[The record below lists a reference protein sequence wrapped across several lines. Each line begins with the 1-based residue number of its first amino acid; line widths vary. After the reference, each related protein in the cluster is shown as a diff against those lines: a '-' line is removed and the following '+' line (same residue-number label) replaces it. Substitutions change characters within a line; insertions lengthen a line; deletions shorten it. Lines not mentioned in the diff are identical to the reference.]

1 MDKELIKYKNDIDF
15 KNWYKIVKPIITSE
29 EFKKRKLM
37 KHHDDSVYE
46 HCVAVSFYSYKM
58 AAKRKRDE
66 FFCYNCSIAGLLH
79 DFYPRAWQYSESLNL
94 LDSSYSARFN
104 DKKNNRDLHGFTH
117 AKDALINARKFYK
130 EFLTPQ
136 IEDAILKHMF
146 PINPYPPKYIEG
158 WYITLADKFVSF
170 KNFPSLKELP
180 KYVGINVYKK

>member
-79 DFYPRAWQYSESLNL
+79 DFYQRAWQYSESLNL